1 MSQQT
6 VILLHG
12 IIRNHFDMMLL
23 EKRMKKEGYACINIK
38 YPSTKHAIEDLAEQ
52 INGQLQQNENYTGAD
67 KVHFV
72 VHSMGGLI
80 TRHILAKHRPA
91 NLGSVVMLGTPNKG
105 SEMADYLDAHKYL
118 ATPFRLIF
126 GPSASQLRTAH
137 KHFEDEIIDFPLGII
152 ASDAS
157 LNPIGKQVFGAPN
170 DTLVSIES
178 TKIEGMSDH
187 IIIPCPHAMMMFD
200 PRIINQVTAFL
211 KDGKFDHGADKK
223 PQAPNA
229 KEPDEPTL

>member
-1 MSQQT
+1 MARET

-38 YPSTKHAIEDLAEQ
+38 YPSTKHAIDDLAEQ
-52 INGQLQQNENYTGAD
+52 INEQLCQNESYTGAD

-80 TRHILAKHRPA
+80 TRHILAKHRPH
-91 NLGSVVMLGTPNKG
+91 NLGSVIMLGTPNKG
-105 SEMADYLDAHKYL
+105 SEMADYLDEHKYL
-118 ATPFRLIF
+118 ASPFHFIF
-126 GPSASQLRTAH
+126 GPSARQLRTNH
-137 KHFEDEIIDFPLGII
+137 KHFENEIIDFPLGII

-157 LNPIGKQVFGAPN
+157 LNPLGKKIFGAPN
-170 DTLVSIES
+170 DTLVSVDS

-187 IIIPCPHAMMMFD
+187 IIIPCPHALMMYD
-200 PRIINQVTAFL
+200 PRIINQVAFFL
-211 KDGKFDHGADKK
+211 KNGQFNHQK
-223 PQAPNA
+223 PH
-229 KEPDEPTL
+229 

>member
-1 MSQQT
+1 MSKET

-38 YPSTKHAIEDLAEQ
+38 YPSTKYSIEALAEQ
-52 INGQLQQNENYTGAD
+52 INAQLEQDENYTGAD

-80 TRHILAKHRPA
+80 TRHILARHRPV
-91 NLGSVVMLGTPNKG
+91 NMGSVIMLGTPNKG
-105 SEMADYLDAHKYL
+105 SEMADYLAEHKYL
-118 ATPFRLIF
+118 ASPFHYIF

-137 KHFEDEIIDFPLGII
+137 KHFEDEVIDFPLGII

-178 TKIEGMSDH
+178 TKIEGMNDH
-187 IIIPCPHAMMMFD
+187 IIIPSPHALMMFD
-200 PRIINQVTAFL
+200 PRIINQVVAFL
-211 KDGKFDHGADKK
+211 KNGKFNHQDT
-223 PQAPNA
+223 PSSNAPIHS
-229 KEPDEPTL
+229 

>member
-1 MSQQT
+1 MSKDT

-38 YPSTKHAIEDLAEQ
+38 YPSTKHSIEDLAEQ
-52 INGQLQQNENYTGAD
+52 INGQLQQNENYTSAH

-72 VHSMGGLI
+72 AHSMGGLI
-80 TRHILAKHRPA
+80 TRHILVKHRPA

-105 SEMADYLDAHKYL
+105 SEMADYLDKHKYL
-118 ATPFRLIF
+118 ASPFHRIF
-126 GPSASQLRTAH
+126 GPSGSQLRTTH
-137 KHFEDEIIDFPLGII
+137 THFEDETIDFPLGII

-178 TKIEGMSDH
+178 TKLEGMSDH
-187 IIIPCPHAMMMFD
+187 IIIPCPHALMMFD
-200 PRIINQVTAFL
+200 PRIIHQVAAFL
-211 KDGKFDHGADKK
+211 KDGKFDHQEK
-223 PQAPNA
+223 PDEPKA
-229 KEPDEPTL
+229 KEPDEPAL

>member
-1 MSQQT
+1 MSKQT

-12 IIRNHFDMMLL
+12 IIRNHFDMLLL

-38 YPSTKHAIEDLAEQ
+38 YPSTKHAIEELAEQ
-52 INGQLQQNENYTGAD
+52 INTRLEQNEDYTGAH

-72 VHSMGGLI
+72 AHSMGGLI

-105 SEMADYLDAHKYL
+105 SEMADYLADHKYL
-118 ATPFRLIF
+118 ATPFHFIF
-126 GPSASQLRTAH
+126 GPSASQLRTHH
-137 KHFEDEIIDFPLGII
+137 KHFENEIIDFPLGII

-170 DTLVSIES
+170 DTVVSIES

-187 IIIPCPHAMMMFD
+187 IIIPSPHALMMFD
-200 PRIINQVTAFL
+200 PRIINQVARFL
-211 KDGKFDHGADKK
+211 KYGKFDHQEK
-223 PQAPNA
+223 PSAPQA
-229 KEPDEPTL
+229 KEPDEPAL